1 MHRFIHIFRSTDML
15 EKILEKWDAIL
26 LNIKEEHDVT
36 DGSFKSG
43 ALAFYPYSVD
53 KNIHPILVPAALF
66 IVYV

>member
-36 DGSFKSG
+36 DVSYKTW
-43 ALAFYPYSVD
+43 LLPLKPYSVD
-53 KNIHPILVPAALF
+53 KNLSLIHI
-66 IVYV
+66 